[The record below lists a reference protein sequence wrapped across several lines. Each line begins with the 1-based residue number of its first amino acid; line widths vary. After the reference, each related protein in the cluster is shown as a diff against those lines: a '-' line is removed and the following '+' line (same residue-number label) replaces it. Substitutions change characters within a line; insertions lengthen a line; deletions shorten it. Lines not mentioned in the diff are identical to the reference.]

1 METVKQKI
9 VQTSKTILFEEF
21 NAQNNDNLAT
31 FLENNDP
38 SDEMFVEELKKLEV
52 YSFKDFLK
60 KFAPAVYEIC
70 QMNNGKPEF
79 IYTVDAEKVK
89 NQYAVKQPIT
99 EHTYYKMLSDLYYQ
113 KGNSNE
119 SNLQFDDTKILE
131 MLTPK
136 QDVEE
141 ARDIRKSL
149 RYNLERYQELKEK
162 GENPSEYA
170 RQFVAARKKIVSKY
184 KDSKMGLLPLVID
197 DTKTKLE
204 LINRKMPANNGDN
217 SETTSSR
224 SSGMLTFDEKG
235 DLTVKTIEYK
245 SDEADNGDTNK
256 NKQDIGGTITALI
269 EQDYDATE
277 KNKNDFVKSLVVSV
291 YSPTDDNALTTVSN
305 EELALKR
312 QEYEYKIKQYEAIYT
327 QAKQSFI
334 DEMTAVLEKLLDV
347 KIFFDHATADGGD
360 EGRLE
365 SGLIVSNC
373 KANKLLSGDVVRNHF
388 EKFIKESGRN
398 QDEKNKIWFAILPAV
413 VNKDTSGESE
423 DVDDIFAAVT
433 DDENDTV
440 DVNANKDYL
449 DINVAK
455 NMLNLLNESRIMTV
469 FNFKADKDSGFG
481 GISAKYIADTK
492 EQLKDM
498 NYEHVAIAYP
508 NFTLTR
514 ERSIELGDEKI
525 TVPGVYIDASYPA
538 VGLLVASQQINYLEK
553 HGFKGRVNKNNVCVH
568 VNLEDDEVRKNLTTK
583 FNRELTLRWSKDITD
598 EINRDDF
605 GFVFS
610 SDKIYINGEAL
621 KNTYVYLARTLKKN
635 KDGIYIP
642 IYQTLI
648 KDFIQQYT
656 KLMGN
661 GGKIKETTLN
671 TFLNKEVKNWR
682 KEDDRQINCL
692 LKPEEEIVKDEENSD
707 SKGIVNLKIKFAND
721 EMTVEINV
729 GD

>member
-21 NAQNNDNLAT
+21 NDQNNDNLAT

-60 KFAPAVYEIC
+60 KFAPDVYEIC
-70 QMNNGKPEF
+70 QMNEDGKPEF
-79 IYTVDAEKVK
+79 IYTVDAKNVK

-136 QDVEE
+136 QEVEE
-141 ARDIRKSL
+141 AKDIRKSL

-204 LINRKMPANNGDN
+204 LINRKLPANDGDN
-217 SETTSSR
+217 SETSTKI
-224 SSGMLTFDEKG
+224 SGMLTFDEKG
-235 DLTVKTIEYK
+235 DLTVKSIEYK
-245 SDEADNGDTNK
+245 PEEADNGDADK

-291 YSPTDDNALTTVSN
+291 YSPTDNALAPISN

-312 QEYEYKIKQYEAIYT
+312 QEYEYKIKQYEAIYK

-334 DEMTAVLEKLLDV
+334 DEMTTVLEKLLDV

-365 SGLIVSNC
+365 AGLIVSNC
-373 KANKLLSGDVVRNHF
+373 KANKLLSGNLVRERF

-413 VNKDTSGESE
+413 VNKDTSGEDE
-423 DVDDIFAAVT
+423 EVDDIFAT
-433 DDENDTV
+433 ISDDEDDTV
-440 DVNANKDYL
+440 EVSANKDYL

-455 NMLNLLNESRIMTV
+455 NMLKLLNESRIMTV

-481 GISAKYIADTK
+481 GITAKYIADTK

-498 NYEHVAIAYP
+498 DYDHVAIAYP

-514 ERSIELGDEKI
+514 ERIVPLGNEEIK
-525 TVPGVYIDASYPA
+525 VPGVYIDASYPA

-553 HGFKGRVNKNNVCVH
+553 HGFKGRVNRNNVCVH
-568 VNLEDDEVRKNLTTK
+568 VNLEDDDVRKNLTTK

-692 LKPEEEIVKDEENSD
+692 LKPEEEIVKDEENND